1 MIKII
6 ALSHSSVYIS
16 LLTSRG
22 GMDEFVIGIM
32 KKLSVDHQSLEE
44 RERVCSRFKF
54 VCNFAIV

>member
-44 RERVCSRFKF
+44 RESV
-54 VCNFAIV
+54 